1 MAFTVL
7 KCPSCNAQLEVAG
20 NRHFCFCEYCGT
32 KLILNAPETTDLTA
46 LLERAFLFLEDGD
59 FSEAE
64 KYLERTLDL
73 DPRCAKAYIGKL
85 LCQLQLRD
93 MEMLKSW
100 DTRLTSYDWFCK
112 ALRFAAGTELDT
124 YTAIKEANEQ
134 QLSAEISR
142 KQAELEAVELEISDL
157 EQMLAETNATIA
169 RETNTQKP
177 SKIAYSISI
186 TLSIV
191 WGTQAFINHKPSFLI
206 PAIAAIIGACLLH
219 KKRSA
224 AIKLLSNRKEKR
236 AALHRD
242 LKPLQ
247 EQQAALRK
255 WLQEKA
261 PTLG

>member
-1 MAFTVL
+1 MAFTIL
-7 KCPSCNAQLEVAG
+7 KCPSCDAQLEVTG
-20 NRHFCFCEYCGT
+20 SRNFCFCEYCGT
-32 KLILNAPETTDLTA
+32 KLILNTPEAIDLTA
-46 LLERAFLFLEDGD
+46 LLERAFLFIEDGNFAD
-59 FSEAE
+59 AG
-64 KYLERTLDL
+64 KHLEHALDL
-73 DPRCAKAYIGKL
+73 DPHCAKAYLGKL

-93 MEMLKSW
+93 METLKSW

-112 ALRFAAGTELDT
+112 ALRFATGTELDA

-134 QLSAEISR
+134 RLSAEISR
-142 KQAELEAVELEISDL
+142 KQAELEAVEFEISVL

-169 RETNTQKP
+169 HETNTQKP
-177 SKIAYSISI
+177 VRTAYGIAL

-224 AIKLLSNRKEKR
+224 AIKLLSNRKEKQ

-247 EQQAALRK
+247 EQQVTLRQ
-255 WLQEKA
+255 WLQDKA
-261 PTLG
+261 